1 MKKNKIML
9 AGENRLFIDSIR
21 MLLEEEPDF
30 DIVGS
35 VSCGVAAIKAALE
48 LSPDMI
54 VVDQQL
60 PDINLLQVTR
70 EIRARLKNF
79 SFMLIIKEETA
90 ELLTILSETQN
101 IGVVQSNT
109 DMREFITALRTV
121 GRGENYINPGTI
133 ANLRALPQK
142 EERPA
147 DPLTEITQRE
157 KEVLYWLARGHTNK
171 EISSILVLSEKTVK
185 NHVSHILRKLD
196 ITDRTKAAAL
206 AWREGLPFLSEE
218 FFL

>member
-9 AGENRLFIDSIR
+9 VGENKLFIDSIR
-21 MLLEEEPDF
+21 MLLEKEADF
-30 DIVGS
+30 EMAGC
-35 VSCGVAAIKAALE
+35 VSCGVDAIRAALE
-48 LSPDMI
+48 FSPEII

-70 EIRARLKNF
+70 EVRARQKNP
-79 SFMLIIKEETA
+79 SFVLIIKEETA
-90 ELLTILSETQN
+90 ELLTILSEIKN

-109 DMREFITALRTV
+109 DVQEFLTALRTV
-121 GRGENYINPGTI
+121 ARGENYINSGTI
-133 ANLRALPQK
+133 ANLRILPQG
-142 EERPA
+142 EERAA
-147 DPLTEITQRE
+147 DPLAEITQRE
-157 KEVLYWLARGHTNK
+157 KEVLYWLARGHTNR

-196 ITDRTKAAAL
+196 ITDRKKAAAL
-206 AWREGLPFLSEE
+206 AWREGLPLLSEE